1 MNGYKTNTKDI
12 KNVNYW
18 TIDNMFF
25 FICMT
30 VFLECKLIKKK
41 VPERNKLNYAFIIY
55 IYYTFTSNQ
64 NQKSCILRCK

>member
-12 KNVNYW
+12 KNVN
-18 TIDNMFF
+18 DNRHIVF

-41 VPERNKLNYAFIIY
+41 VPEWNRLNYDFIVY
-55 IYYTFTSNQ
+55 IYYTFT
-64 NQKSCILRCK
+64 